1 MRMPKFKSFCIVA
14 IVFLTFVLWK
24 VQAQSQ
30 RQLQLEEQRRELQ
43 KEIRQI
49 TLLLF
54 AGKKEQKSAVTAVE
68 DLNYKISVRKNLIRI
83 TNQQANLLIR
93 EINRNQEEITKK
105 RDKLKLLKDDYA
117 AMIVKSYKNRSRENK
132 LLFLLSSSNFQQAYR
147 RLQYIKQYA
156 DYQKAQ
162 AALIK
167 EETKQLQLLN
177 KILLVQKKEKQKLV
191 EENKAAKSILD
202 KERSAQQALIASI
215 QQNLSKFSKQIK
227 TKQKQSESLDR
238 QIRKLIQEA
247 IAASN
252 KKAGKSTNLAT
263 FSLTPEQKILAAN
276 FTANKGKLPWPVQSG
291 IVKLRFGTNPSPI
304 DPSIKIKSN
313 GVRIATN
320 KGEPVRAVFEG
331 TVQGIMTP
339 KNGNN
344 TIMIR
349 HGNYI
354 TVYKNL
360 SKFYV
365 NKGDKVTTKQTIGE
379 VITNKASGE
388 SILSFGIYKD
398 SAVQNPSL
406 WIYKL

>member
-1 MRMPKFKSFCIVA
+1 MPKFKSFCIVA
-14 IVFLTFVLWK
+14 IVSLTLGLWK

-54 AGKKEQKSAVTAVE
+54 AGKKEQKSVVSAVE

-83 TNQQANLLIR
+83 TNQQANLLSR
-93 EINRNQEEITKK
+93 EINRNQEEISKK

-117 AMIVKSYKNRSRENK
+117 AMIVKSYKNRTRENK

-177 KILLVQKKEKQKLV
+177 KTLLVQKKEKQKLV

-252 KKAGKSTNLAT
+252 KMAGKPTKLAI

-276 FTANKGKLPWPVQSG
+276 FIANKGKLPWPVQSG